1 MRLRNFESRVF
12 LTLVIA
18 TTLLFL
24 WMVRG
29 FLAPVFWAAVF
40 AVLFQ
45 PVYRGILRRLGGRA
59 GAAAGLT
66 TVIIVLAV
74 LVPFTALGAA
84 VTQQGLWL
92 YQRISSGE
100 FDLQAGVSFI
110 ERYLPPITALMDRFG
125 ITTEQIRAAIQ
136 NGAVVA
142 TQYLAGQALTVGQ
155 NALLLVVLF
164 GLMLY
169 LLYFFFRDGER
180 IVQGL
185 IRAIPMGDTRE
196 RRLIRRFAEVSR
208 ATVKGTLVVAAAQG
222 ALGGVLFAAV
232 GVPAAVFWGVVMGVL
247 SLLPAVGAALVWVPA
262 AIILFATGAIWQGAV
277 IVLGGTVVIGLAD
290 NLLRPILIGRETQ
303 MPDYLIL
310 LATLGGLSAFGLA
323 GFVAGPVIAALFL
336 VMWEM
341 FADEYAPLDSSVRPA
356 VPTEVPDDVAGP
368 PQFEPAPAAGEP
380 ADDAQQSPGGQL
392 G

>member
-18 TTLLFL
+18 TTILFI

-45 PVYRGILRRLGGRA
+45 PVYRRILRRFAGRA
-59 GAAAGLT
+59 AAAAGLT
-66 TVIIVLAV
+66 TVIIVFAV
-74 LVPFTALGAA
+74 LVPFTLLAAA
-84 VTQQGLWL
+84 VAQQGLWL
-92 YQRISSGE
+92 YQRITTGE
-100 FDLQAGVSFI
+100 IDLQAGITFI
-110 ERYLPPITALMDRFG
+110 ERHLPTLTALMDRFG
-125 ITTEQIRAAIQ
+125 ISTEQIRAGIQ
-136 NGAVVA
+136 NGAVVI
-142 TQYLAGQALTVGQ
+142 TQYLAGQALTMGQ
-155 NALLLVVLF
+155 NALLLIVMF

-169 LLYFFFRDGER
+169 LLFFFFRDGER
-180 IVQGL
+180 IMHGL

-208 ATVKGTLVVAAAQG
+208 ATVKGTLVVAAVQG
-222 ALGGVLFAAV
+222 TLGGLLFAAV

-247 SLLPAVGAALVWVPA
+247 SLLPAVGAVLVWGPA
-262 AIILFATGAIWQGAV
+262 AIILFANGAIWQGFV
-277 IVLGGTVVIGLAD
+277 VVLGGTIVIGLAD
-290 NLLRPILIGRETQ
+290 NVLRPILIGRETQ

-341 FADEYAPLDSSVRPA
+341 FADEYAPLDSSAMPA
-356 VPTEVPDDVAGP
+356 MPTEVPDDVAGP
-368 PQFEPAPAAGEP
+368 PQSHPHTASEEAGWPSEE
-380 ADDAQQSPGGQL
+380 DRVE
-392 G
+392 

>member
-18 TTLLFL
+18 TTLLFV

-45 PVYRGILRRLGGRA
+45 PVYQRILNRLRGRA
-59 GAAAGLT
+59 SAAAGLT
-66 TVIIVLAV
+66 TVIIVIVV
-74 LVPFTALGAA
+74 LVPFSLLGVA
-84 VTQQGLWL
+84 VTQQGLWI
-92 YQRISSGE
+92 YQRVASGE
-100 FDLQAGVSFI
+100 YDLQAAFAFV
-110 ERYLPPITALMDRFG
+110 EQYVPALTALLERFG
-125 ITTEQIRAAIQ
+125 ISTEQIRAAIQ
-136 NGAVVA
+136 NGAVAA
-142 TQYLAGQALTVGQ
+142 TQYLASQALTVGQ

-180 IVQGL
+180 IVHGL

-208 ATVKGTLVVAAAQG
+208 ATVKGTLVVAAVQG
-222 ALGGVLFAAV
+222 TLGGLLFAAV

-247 SLLPAVGAALVWVPA
+247 SLLPAVGAGLVWVPA
-262 AIILFATGAIWQGAV
+262 AAILFATGAIWQGIIVV
-277 IVLGGTVVIGLAD
+277 IGGTVVIGLAD
-290 NLLRPILIGRETQ
+290 NILRPLLIGRETQ

-341 FADEYAPLDSSVRPA
+341 FADEYAPLDSSAVPA
-356 VPTEVPDDVAGP
+356 VPSQVPDDVAGP
-368 PQFEPAPAAGEP
+368 PQSHPHIASEEARLPSEG
-380 ADDAQQSPGGQL
+380 DTVD
-392 G
+392 